1 MDEMTVGLFNLAT
14 WRNGSGSVENTIGG
28 VVEQVEKADAL
39 GFDIAWFAEHHFS
52 NLCVCP
58 SPLLI
63 AAHCAGRTRRI
74 RLGTAVLVLP
84 FYNPMR
90 LIDEIAYVDI
100 LSGGRLVLGVG
111 TGNQEYEASR
121 LGLSIADARTRFI
134 EALDIIEQ
142 SFAGG
147 PIGYSGKT
155 IAVPSALLPLRSSGR
170 PALPIYLAGLT
181 HDAEMM
187 RRCAEK
193 GYVPFVSGPMTPTE
207 QIAAMRD
214 IYVAAYTAAG
224 KSPARMPFA
233 LQRSIFVT
241 DSRSDALDA
250 AERLRYVQRLIQSL
264 HRPEVDF
271 DGFHVREA
279 PGASEDPVETIVDKA
294 IIGDPAH
301 CIERLLKDIDVLQ
314 PTHLS
319 CTLQFGSLPQSRM
332 LKSMER
338 FATEVMPHVKA
349 AGTAALRRR
358 QHEVPANAA

>member
-14 WRNGSGSVENTIGG
+14 WRDGSGPVEDIIGG
-28 VVEQVEKADAL
+28 VVEQVEMADSL

-63 AAHCAGRTRRI
+63 AAHCAGRTKKI

-100 LSGGRLVLGVG
+100 LSGGRLILGVG
-111 TGNQEYEASR
+111 TGNQDYEARR

-134 EALDIIEQ
+134 ETLDVIEQ

-147 PIGYSGKT
+147 QISYTGKT
-155 IAVPSALLPLRSSGR
+155 VDVPQALLPLRSSGR
-170 PALPIYLAGLT
+170 PSVPIYLAGLT
-181 HDAEMM
+181 RDAEIMK
-187 RRCAEK
+187 RCAEK
-193 GYVPFVSGPMTPTE
+193 GYVPFVSGPLMPTE
-207 QIAAMRD
+207 QIAKMRD
-214 IYVAAYTAAG
+214 VYVDAYNAAG
-224 KSPARMPFA
+224 KPPGQMPFA

-250 AERLRYVQRLIQSL
+250 AERLRYVQRLIHGL
-264 HRPEVDF
+264 HRPDADF
-271 DGFHVREA
+271 DGVHVREA
-279 PGASEDPVETIVDKA
+279 PVAGEDPIETIVDRA

-319 CTLQFGSLPQSRM
+319 CTLQFGSLPQGKM

-338 FATEVMPHVKA
+338 FAAEVMPHVKA
-349 AGTAALRRR
+349 AGTAAMRRR
-358 QHEVPANAA
+358 RSALSANAA